1 MKKQLTV
8 VVILA
13 IAGVTAWSQRAIIAE
28 RLMEKGIESRMGADI
43 VTELEDGLHLA
54 LCGAGGPMPAPNASG
69 NRLNP

>member
-1 MKKQLTV
+1 
-8 VVILA
+8 
-13 IAGVTAWSQRAIIAE
+13 
-28 RLMEKGIESRMGADI
+28 MEKGIESRMGADI